1 MHDMHKMYPGQGLL
15 RAEQVRQML
24 GVDRSTVYRMAENG
38 RLPAMKIGR
47 QWRFPADQ
55 IGRLL
60 HTERD
65 NSEALVPPSRASVV
79 MAVGATL
86 PLLELA
92 AEILGVM
99 IVVADMRGEPL
110 TEVIN
115 PCQWFAERSDDP
127 ELLGLCLADWKGLA
141 DDPDFE
147 VRFHAGP
154 LGVDCARAFLRVGP
168 QLVGMLIAG
177 CISPSDEDPRALY
190 RLGPDARAFV
200 LRALPTLA
208 ARVSRVAAGL
218 LSELGTRDAL

>member
-1 MHDMHKMYPGQGLL
+1 MHEMHKSYAAHGFL

-55 IGRLL
+55 IGQLL

-65 NSEALVPPSRASVV
+65 NSAALVPPSRASVV

-86 PLLELA
+86 PLIELA

-99 IVVADMRGEPL
+99 IVVADMGGEPL

-190 RLGPDARAFV
+190 RLGPEGRAFV

-218 LSELGTRDAL
+218 LPDLGTKDMV